1 MKRGMP
7 MGKNK
12 MKSKLKEIKLIVQ
25 MYELIMKPVHMCA
38 NKLKAFNRRFVK
50 TRFSYGQC
58 NQDKIFH
65 IIKSDAANFA
75 ENIYKYLSPTVFYL
89 NVSYEVK

>member
-1 MKRGMP
+1 MP

-38 NKLKAFNRRFVK
+38 NKLKAFSRRFAK
-50 TRFSYGQC
+50 T
-58 NQDKIFH
+58 
-65 IIKSDAANFA
+65 
-75 ENIYKYLSPTVFYL
+75 SP
-89 NVSYEVK
+89 NVTAQAVVHR